1 MLSTDGAGNLSWNA
15 VSPLTTKGDIFV
27 RNSTT
32 SARLPVGPD
41 GYSVVADSSQ
51 PTGLSWQSIG
61 AGSDNTTPYYI
72 PIGGTW
78 INNLYNQSLFA
89 VSIDVQGI
97 LEVDGILC
105 EVD

>member
-1 MLSTDGAGNLSWNA
+1 LAFRQKLDGTTRDVFDIGLNKGILDFSNLTTSRLLKFPDSDGSSGYVLSTDGAGNLSWNA
-15 VSPLTTKGDIFV
+15 VTA
-27 RNSTT
+27 
-32 SARLPVGPD
+32 SA
-41 GYSVVADSSQ
+41 
-51 PTGLSWQSIG
+51 
-61 AGSDNTTPYYI
+61 TTPYYI